1 MWNFSVKPENNR
13 SDCRHQNTS
22 SLNNQWYPVFE
33 NEAVNNAININNNN
47 PNNNNNNNNINNTS
61 NNSRINNSN
70 NNNNNSINNN
80 NMNNSNFNNV
90 NNNNNNNNN
99 TRFSNNSSFNNNNN
113 NNNTNNNSNNHNTNN
128 LVNTFG
134 VPVTNE
140 GCRFGTEPQHH
151 NWWMEDNQQH
161 IPMISPSYNYGRLI
175 CFNSYFIIHLFPK
188 RAILDKLYMIAYSS
202 VFSFSLQKK

>member
-113 NNNTNNNSNNHNTNN
+113 TNNNNNNHNTNN